1 MLPGA
6 KRRGMEIGMERKY
19 YLRGLGLGIVVTAV
33 IMGVALSGRRSM
45 TDEQIIARAKELGM
59 VENTL
64 LSEEAAGDAESGDA
78 AEGENANVEGA
89 ADGDAAADN
98 TGAADDA
105 AAARDTAAEDNT
117 AGKQTDAA
125 GTTQEQDEAGGSTA
139 DNTAAEEEQGR
150 DTEDDS
156 TVDDAAAGD
165 NAEIADD
172 TMADDAAEGQ
182 TDGSTVDDAA
192 AAGDA
197 SETGSVVITIRGGDS
212 SYTVAKKLEDLGV
225 VASASAYDTYLCGHG
240 YDKRLRTGT
249 FSIPADA
256 DEEQIARIVT
266 GGE

>member
-33 IMGVALSGRRSM
+33 IMGVALSGRRRM

-64 LSEEAAGDAESGDA
+64 LSEEAAGDAEIGDA
-78 AEGENANVEGA
+78 AEDA

-105 AAARDTAAEDNT
+105 ATAGDTTAEDNV
-117 AGKQTDAA
+117 AGEQTDVTE
-125 GTTQEQDEAGGSTA
+125 TTQEQDEAGGSMA
-139 DNTAAEEEQGR
+139 DDTAAEGQIDG
-150 DTEDDS
+150 S
-156 TVDDAAAGD
+156 AADDAAAEDNTAGEQTDATD
-165 NAEIADD
+165 NAETADD

-192 AAGDA
+192 AAGNA
-197 SETGSVVITIRGGDS
+197 SGTGSVVITIRGGDS

>member
-1 MLPGA
+1 MFPGA
-6 KRRGMEIGMERKY
+6 KRRGMEMGMERKY
-19 YLRGLGLGIVVTAV
+19 YLRGLGLGIVVTAI
-33 IMGVALSGRRSM
+33 IMGVALPGRRRM

-59 VENTL
+59 GENTL

-78 AEGENANVEGA
+78 AEGENANIEGAADGDAAESGNANAEGA
-89 ADGDAAADN
+89 ADGDAAA
-98 TGAADDA
+98 
-105 AAARDTAAEDNT
+105 
-117 AGKQTDAA
+117 
-125 GTTQEQDEAGGSTA
+125 
-139 DNTAAEEEQGR
+139 
-150 DTEDDS
+150 
-156 TVDDAAAGD
+156 D

-172 TMADDAAEGQ
+172 TMADDTAAEGQ
-182 TDGSTVDDAA
+182 TDGSTADDVVAEDNTAGEQTDVTETTQEQDEAGGSMADDTAAEGQIDGSAADDAA
-192 AAGDA
+192 AEDNTAG
-197 SETGSVVITIRGGDS
+197 EQTGSVVITIRGGDS

>member
-6 KRRGMEIGMERKY
+6 KRRGMEMGMERKY
-19 YLRGLGLGIVVTAV
+19 YLRGLGLGIVVTAI
-33 IMGVALSGRRSM
+33 IMGVALPGRRRM

-64 LSEEAAGDAESGDA
+64 LSEEAAGDAENGDA
-78 AEGENANVEGA
+78 AEGGNANAEGA

-105 AAARDTAAEDNT
+105 AATGDTAAEDNV
-117 AGKQTDAA
+117 AGEQTDAA
-125 GTTQEQDEAGGSTA
+125 GTTQEQDEAGGSM
-139 DNTAAEEEQGR
+139 
-150 DTEDDS
+150 
-156 TVDDAAAGD
+156 
-165 NAEIADD
+165 ADD
-172 TMADDAAEGQ
+172 TAAEGQ
-182 TDGSTVDDAA
+182 TDGSAADDAA
-192 AAGDA
+192 AADNTAG
-197 SETGSVVITIRGGDS
+197 EQTGSVVITIRGGDS

>member
-1 MLPGA
+1 MFPGA

-19 YLRGLGLGIVVTAV
+19 YLRGLGLGIVVTAI
-33 IMGVALSGRRSM
+33 IMGVALPGRRRM

-64 LSEEAAGDAESGDA
+64 LSEEAAGDAENGDA
-78 AEGENANVEGA
+78 AEGGNANAEGA
-89 ADGDAAADN
+89 ADGDAAAEEEQGREAEDGSVVDD
-98 TGAADDA
+98 TAAG
-105 AAARDTAAEDNT
+105 DTAAEDDT
-117 AGKQTDAA
+117 AGEQTDAD
-125 GTTQEQDEAGGSTA
+125 GTAQEQDAAGGSAA
-139 DNTAAEEEQGR
+139 DDDAAAEEEQGR
-150 DTEDDS
+150 DTEDD
-156 TVDDAAAGD
+156 
-165 NAEIADD
+165 N
-172 TMADDAAEGQ
+172 
-182 TDGSTVDDAA
+182 TVDDAA
-192 AAGDA
+192 AAGNA
-197 SETGSVVITIRGGDS
+197 SGTGSVVITIRGGDS